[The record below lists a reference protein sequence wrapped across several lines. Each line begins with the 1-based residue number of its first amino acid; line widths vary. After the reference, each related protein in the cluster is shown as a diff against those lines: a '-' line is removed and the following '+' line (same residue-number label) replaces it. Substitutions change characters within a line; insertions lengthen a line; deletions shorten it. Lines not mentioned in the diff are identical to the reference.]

1 MKRRF
6 FVAVKKSALLNTGM
20 NSRFRKRYKPSRVSF
35 VTASKKLIYTGNQ
48 QRQKSL
54 VVYKSDVDNLSNLL
68 ASSEEFRLITENSK
82 YYLTSTHWESLTNT
96 SDVLFEATKLLQY
109 ISAVARIHFTDF
121 PLFKPDYIREVD
133 EEGKRHNRVEL
144 LVKIMPLASVSIKL
158 EGGQD
163 IIPILE
169 FDSWRKLAEE
179 DEIVK
184 NVFRLFRK
192 WDRRN
197 WSDLYKVYEIVDKDA
212 GEINKKIHR
221 IEQWITKNKI
231 RDFKHT
237 ANSQKAI
244 GDDARHGVDD
254 DDPPKEP
261 MSLSEADAL
270 IRNLLKQWLQWKCEQ
285 QK

>member
-20 NSRFRKRYKPSRVSF
+20 NSRFRKRYNPSRVSF
-35 VTASKKLIYTGNQ
+35 VTSSKKLIYTGNQ

-68 ASSEEFRLITENSK
+68 RSSDEFSLITENRK
-82 YYLTSTHWESLTNT
+82 YYLTSSRWESLTNT

-169 FDSWRKLAEE
+169 FESWRKLAEE

-184 NVFRLFRK
+184 NVFRQITDFEHNWINLF
-192 WDRRN
+192 
-197 WSDLYKVYEIVDKDA
+197 KVYEIVNKDA
-212 GEINKKIHR
+212 GRTK
-221 IEQWITKNKI
+221 IEQWTNNKI
-231 RDFKHT
+231 GQFTHT
-237 ANSQKAI
+237 ANSQSAI
-244 GDDARHGVDD
+244 GDDARHGVDKHA
-254 DDPPKEP
+254 PPKEP
-261 MSLSEADAL
+261 MSLYEADAL
-270 IRNLLKQWLQWKCEQ
+270 IMTLLQKWLQWKCEQ